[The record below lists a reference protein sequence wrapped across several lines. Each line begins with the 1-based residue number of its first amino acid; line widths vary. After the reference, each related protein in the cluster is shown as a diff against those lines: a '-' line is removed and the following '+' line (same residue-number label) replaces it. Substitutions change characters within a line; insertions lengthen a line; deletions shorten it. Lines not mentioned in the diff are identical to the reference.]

1 MTLCYLHIIAIHA
14 SLANRSSRR
23 QHVLFLLSN
32 LLLLSLLSPL
42 MAGLGEKN
50 ESTMNIHPTS
60 NISSAR
66 ITTIN
71 NSRNNNKVG
80 DMSNK
85 ENNPPPQAQIK
96 SNFKHSLGSQ
106 VLARSNSL
114 DLPGKRGGGLLTL
127 TDCHQKDV
135 SCGKTDSQKP
145 NLLVNYS
152 S

>member
-1 MTLCYLHIIAIHA
+1 
-14 SLANRSSRR
+14 
-23 QHVLFLLSN
+23 
-32 LLLLSLLSPL
+32 
-42 MAGLGEKN
+42 MAGLREKN

-85 ENNPPPQAQIK
+85 ENNPPKPQIK
-96 SNFKHSLGSQ
+96 SNFNHSLGSQ

-114 DLPGKRGGGLLTL
+114 DLPGKQGGGFVDLDRLSPKRCFL
-127 TDCHQKDV
+127 RK
-135 SCGKTDSQKP
+135 
-145 NLLVNYS
+145 N
-152 S
+152 